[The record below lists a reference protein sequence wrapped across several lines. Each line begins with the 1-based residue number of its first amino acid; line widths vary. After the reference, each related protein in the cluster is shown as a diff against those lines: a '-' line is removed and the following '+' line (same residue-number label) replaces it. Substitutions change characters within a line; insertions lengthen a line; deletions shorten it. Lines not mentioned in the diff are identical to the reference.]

1 MVDVQLIQKQ
11 THLLNQRNL
20 FNIPSMNWLKLVNE
34 NQLEEIQ
41 NNSFNP
47 TIKGVVLFKHSTR
60 CSISSMALSRFER
73 GWSLDQEKAP
83 AYYLDLL
90 NYRHISSLIAD
101 KYAVEHESPQ
111 VLIIKDGKCIYHA
124 SHSDINVAD
133 IEKAL
138 NN

>member
-1 MVDVQLIQKQ
+1 MVVVQLIQKQ
-11 THLLNQRNL
+11 TRQLLLQNQ
-20 FNIPSMNWLKLVNE
+20 FNRLIMNWLKLENE
-34 NQLEEIQ
+34 NQLNEIQ
-41 NNSFNP
+41 NNSFNS

-73 GWSLDQEKAP
+73 GWTLDQETAP

-90 NYRHISSLIAD
+90 NYRPISHLIAD
-101 KYAVEHESPQ
+101 KFAVEHESPQ
-111 VLIIKDGKCIYHA
+111 VLVIKDGKCIYHA

-133 IEKAL
+133 IEKAI